1 MSETKSKKGRSVAAF
16 IFMPQFNLC
25 FEGFA
30 HIVPVF
36 MRTLAVMFA
45 QAGLIPNNH
54 PATRYGIEGVRKYK
68 FTELMGEAWF
78 TLRTTK
84 GTTYQWGLFLAVV
97 MMIGFVVC
105 AIGSVFLSAFF
116 NLGAVAQAQLF
127 DHPGDPYGTGETDGD
142 QAASTFG
149 GFGGVFD
156 TRYSEAPGTVDGA
169 STDYALMVLDKVL
182 RQGAV
187 GSGGSSQLAMQPM
200 METYNTGVLVI
211 AGILLFWMIMAIVV
225 DTAKTGV
232 VGGGRH
238 NMVWTPIRVVF
249 ALGIMIP
256 LGTTGFSSGQFMVM
270 KLAEWGSNFG
280 TRIWMSYIDEATAT
294 QNLLP
299 AFRSKSVSGLVSG
312 VFKIKTCEKVYN
324 AYVDEAGGGADSLI
338 AIESS
343 TNLLT
348 GVKTINYTNK
358 QGTKSICGSI
368 WYSASAAPS
377 TVAGLGGALSTVAGT
392 SYQLNQAAY
401 AFTNDVRAAVRNVL
415 DVEDIPTN
423 ALNTQATAFACAFGF
438 GHFSDGGTGNNP
450 INSANACNGTAN
462 PAACGADAVPGTT
475 CHKTAIDD
483 IVNNFAADV
492 DVAKDNLEN
501 NANNYLTGAIHNDM
515 QQRGWGGMGMW
526 YQIVTVLT
534 KLSKNASEITGG
546 YNPGSAWTAES
557 TADIDKKVA
566 SIMQSYD
573 AWWEVALSAETNSG
587 ITSNNYRDERNKSLN
602 AGGETTKS
610 TITNFAKK
618 ASDAVTDGVAET
630 LVQTVFPADAE
641 DFVFDIVDG
650 SGDNVYPMAAV
661 SATGDQITATG
672 VAVIAAIS
680 ALGLLDCPSF
690 EASFLGFGA
699 GGSLGCALSKSA
711 LANGL
716 SSIASALVIAGM
728 VLSFYIPV
736 LPAIRVAFAVLTWI
750 ISVFEAVCMVPIAA
764 LAHLHSEGDGIA
776 GGAKHAWILWL
787 NVLLRPALVV
797 LGFVGAM
804 LVYNT
809 FVIYWQ
815 VSFSSLSA
823 SLSATST
830 WYGKVVGWF
839 AYSLIYVAVLYSAA
853 NMIFKMLD
861 MIPNALMRYM
871 GGQADTSFDDHD
883 SAGYMVAGSR
893 MMDGFKSTKTGPQ
906 QVQIVPGDGGKGATN
921 AGNTGG
927 NTGGGTKT

>member
-16 IFMPQFNLC
+16 MFLPQFNLC

-30 HIVPVF
+30 HLIPVF

-78 TLRTTK
+78 TLRTTRA
-84 GTTYQWGLFLAVV
+84 TPYQWGMFSSVV
-97 MMIGFVVC
+97 LMIGFVVC
-105 AIGSVFLSAFF
+105 SIGSFFLSIFF

-127 DHPGDPYGTGETDGD
+127 DHPGNPYGTGETDAD
-142 QAASTFG
+142 QAASFG

-182 RQGAV
+182 RQGAM
-187 GSGGSSQLAMQPM
+187 GTGGSSQLALQPL
-200 METYNTGVLVI
+200 METYNAGVLVV
-211 AGILLFWMIMAIVV
+211 AGIMLFWMIISIVV

-238 NMVWTPIRVVF
+238 NMVWAPIRVVF

-280 TRIWMSYIDEATAT
+280 TQIWMSYINSAANT

-299 AFRSKSVSGLVSG
+299 AFRSKAVAGLVNG
-312 VFKIKTCEKVYN
+312 VFKIKTCEMAYN
-324 AYVDEAGGGADSLI
+324 AYVDQAGGGADSLI
-338 AIESS
+338 GITSS

-368 WYSASAAPS
+368 WYSASATPS
-377 TVAGLGGALSTVAGT
+377 TTASLTGALSTVAGT
-392 SYQLNQAAY
+392 SYQLNQAALD
-401 AFTNDVRAAVRNVL
+401 FTNDVRLGVRNVL
-415 DVEDIPTN
+415 DLELYPANI
-423 ALNTQATAFACAFGF
+423 LNTQAKTFACAFGF
-438 GHFSDGGTGNNP
+438 GHFSDGGTGVNP
-450 INSANACNGTAN
+450 INSANACGGSSTGSPVAAN
-462 PAACGADAVPGTT
+462 PAACGADVLPGTG
-475 CHKTAIDD
+475 CHKAAIDGVINTFD
-483 IVNNFAADV
+483 SAVNGARNA
-492 DVAKDNLEN
+492 LEN
-501 NANNYLTGAIHNDM
+501 DANGYLTTGIKSDM
-515 QQRGWGGMGMW
+515 EQRGWGGMGMW
-526 YQIVTVLT
+526 YQIVAVLT

-557 TADIDKKVA
+557 KADIDTKVA

-573 AWWEVALSAETNSG
+573 AWWEVALSSETNAG
-587 ITSNNYRDERNKSLN
+587 IDANNYRDDRNKSLN

-610 TITNFAKK
+610 TVTNLAKK
-618 ASDAVTDGVAET
+618 AADAATDGVAET
-630 LVQTVFPADAE
+630 IMQTVFPADAE
-641 DFVFDIVDG
+641 DFVFDIIDG

-672 VAVIAAIS
+672 FVVITAVS
-680 ALGLLDCPSF
+680 ALGLLDCPSM
-690 EASFLGFGA
+690 EASFLGFGV

-716 SSIASALVIAGM
+716 ASMATALVVAGM

-764 LAHLHSEGDGIA
+764 LAHLSSEGDGIA

-787 NVLLRPALVV
+787 NVLLRPAFVV
-797 LGFVGAM
+797 LGFVGA
-804 LVYNT
+804 LLIYNT
-809 FVIYWQ
+809 FIVYWQ

-861 MIPNALMRYM
+861 MIPNAFMRYM
-871 GGQADTSFDDHD
+871 GGSADTSFDDHD
-883 SAGYMVAGSR
+883 SAGYMVAGSN
-893 MMDGFKSTKTGPQ
+893 MMNSFKSTRNPSQKDKPTPGP
-906 QVQIVPGDGGKGATN
+906 
-921 AGNTGG
+921 
-927 NTGGGTKT
+927 GTTKA